1 VIDATAVIGIVD
13 VTAENALTTTVQ
25 ITGAQ
30 EVAATMAGV
39 AQAATTA
46 GAVAQL
52 QVHLTAERVLADI
65 LLVKMGAQNAIHQII
80 TTTTTHQA
88 VVIAGLPP
96 PATMLTVTL
105 VIARTHLAEMIVQD
119 ATSTPI
125 ITMDGAATAVAI
137 ITMVGDLESMDV
149 MVKMLKV
156 QK

>member
-30 EVAATMAGV
+30 EVAATMAG
-39 AQAATTA
+39 AAPAATMA

-65 LLVKMGAQNAIHQII
+65 LLVEMGAPNAIHQII
-80 TTTTTHQA
+80 TTTATHQA

-96 PATMLTVTL
+96 P
-105 VIARTHLAEMIVQD
+105 
-119 ATSTPI
+119 P
-125 ITMDGAATAVAI
+125 AAT
-137 ITMVGDLESMDV
+137 
-149 MVKMLKV
+149 
-156 QK
+156 

>member
-30 EVAATMAGV
+30 EVAVAATMAG
-39 AQAATTA
+39 AAPAATTA

-65 LLVKMGAQNAIHQII
+65 LLVEMGAPNAIHQII
-80 TTTTTHQA
+80 TTTATHQA

-96 PATMLTVTL
+96 PA
-105 VIARTHLAEMIVQD
+105 
-119 ATSTPI
+119 AT
-125 ITMDGAATAVAI
+125 
-137 ITMVGDLESMDV
+137 
-149 MVKMLKV
+149 
-156 QK
+156 